1 MTNVN
6 DAIKSNL
13 KGTVSHDCYD
23 YIWLKHSTWALSFL
37 RRYWI
42 KSLAFTCPH
51 SQQRPRSRHHVFANI
66 FEKIKKF
73 EKPFCL
79 CSYWAQEEFDD
90 KKGSKSHDIVPLKR
104 WHRTKN
110 ILFAKKKHFIQVNI
124 CSLLKICI
132 QKKYYNILEKCLLYK
147 NFVFVLRDFCVT
159 GFLLLLKHSSSKFA
173 CQCSQRNFIL
183 LSLL

>member
-1 MTNVN
+1 MIVTPTFGLNILPEPFPFYE
-6 DAIKSNL
+6 DIGL
-13 KGTVSHDCYD
+13 
-23 YIWLKHSTWALSFL
+23 
-37 RRYWI
+37 
-42 KSLAFTCPH
+42 KSLTFTCPH

-110 ILFAKKKHFIQVNI
+110 ILFTKKTHFI
-124 CSLLKICI
+124 
-132 QKKYYNILEKCLLYK
+132 
-147 NFVFVLRDFCVT
+147 
-159 GFLLLLKHSSSKFA
+159 
-173 CQCSQRNFIL
+173 
-183 LSLL
+183 